1 MTAHILHEDEGVVHA
16 TEQSSGRVHTNSGH
30 PIVGTLPESF
40 GTLAATEAGDTA
52 AIAGLVGRIG
62 TLGATE
68 GIDAAAFA
76 GLAGSIGTLAA
87 IEAADTA
94 AFAAAV
100 ATLGTLAAIEGSD
113 VFAGTGTVAAASAIV
128 GSLNAVEGADVAAF
142 VGAVE
147 TDAVVGVVVGGYYQ
161 PERPPLVEG
170 IGDGILPRL
179 VGEAHGVVVAAS
191 AGAGTLRSLS
201 AMANGS
207 TGAAGRGAAQL
218 VIRAAAM
225 GTRGHDGIAAAV
237 LDGLG
242 AAGSGAVITRGQ
254 GSGVIANLEA
264 AAIARCG
271 DDEAVVAWLL
281 AA

>member
-1 MTAHILHEDEGVVHA
+1 
-16 TEQSSGRVHTNSGH
+16 VHTNSGH
-30 PIVGTLPESF
+30 PIVGTLQEVV
-40 GTLAATEAGDTA
+40 GALAATEAGDTA
-52 AIAGLVGRIG
+52 AIAGLAGLIG

-76 GLAGSIGTLAA
+76 GLAGSIGTLATS
-87 IEAADTA
+87 EAADTA
-94 AFAAAV
+94 VFAAAV
-100 ATLGTLAAIEGSD
+100 ATLGTLAATEGPD
-113 VFAGTGTVAAASAIV
+113 VFAAAGTVVSAGAIA

-142 VGAVE
+142 VGSVE
-147 TDAVVGVVVGGYYQ
+147 SDAVVGVVVGGYYQ

-179 VGEAHGVVVAAS
+179 IGEAHGVVVAAS
-191 AGAGTLRSLS
+191 AGTGTLRSLV
-201 AMANGS
+201 AVANGS
-207 TGAAGRGAAQL
+207 AGAVGHSAAQL
-218 VIRAAAM
+218 VIRAAAV
-225 GTRGHDGIAAAV
+225 GARGHAGSAAAV

-264 AAIARCG
+264 AAIGRCD

>member
-1 MTAHILHEDEGVVHA
+1 MTAHLVSHENVVHT
-16 TEQSSGRVHTNSGH
+16 TEEHSGKVHTNSGH
-30 PIVGTLPESF
+30 PIVGTLQEAV
-40 GTLAATEAGDTA
+40 GDLAATEAGDTA
-52 AIAGLVGRIG
+52 AIAGLAGLIG

-68 GIDAAAFA
+68 GTDAAAFA
-76 GLAGSIGTLAA
+76 GLAGSIGMLAA

-100 ATLGTLAAIEGSD
+100 ATLGTLAATEGPD
-113 VFAGTGTVAAASAIV
+113 VFAAAGTVVSAGAIA

-170 IGDGILPRL
+170 IGDALLPRL
-179 VGEAHGVVVAAS
+179 VGKAHGVVVAAS

-207 TGAAGRGAAQL
+207 TGAAGRAAAQL
-218 VIRAAAM
+218 VLRAAAV
-225 GTRGHDGIAAAV
+225 GARGQAGSAAAV
-237 LDGLG
+237 FDGL
-242 AAGSGAVITRGQ
+242 AASGSGAVIAQGQ

-264 AAIARCG
+264 AAIGRCD